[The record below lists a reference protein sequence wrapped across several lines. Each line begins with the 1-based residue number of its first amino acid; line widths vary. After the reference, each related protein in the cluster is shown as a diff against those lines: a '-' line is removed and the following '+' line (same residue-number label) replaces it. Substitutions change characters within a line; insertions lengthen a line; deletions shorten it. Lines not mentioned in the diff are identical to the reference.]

1 MAHTMV
7 DLCWKLSVCFL
18 CCQVVSGRV
27 TREGHYVA
35 AVYEHESILSP
46 NPTALV
52 DRRSALELMGRN
64 LDIYEQQVV
73 AAARQ
78 GAQIIVFP
86 EDGIHGFNFTRSSIY
101 PYLDFVLHSQSVK
114 WNPCR
119 EPYLFNDTE
128 VLQRLSCMALKNKIF
143 LVANLGTKQPCE
155 PTDPHCPA
163 DGRYQFNTNVAFSD
177 DG

>member
-1 MAHTMV
+1 MV

-46 NPTALV
+46 NATALV

-78 GAQIIVFP
+78 VCRSLVAVACVLCIYRVSALRIIFHICVP
-86 EDGIHGFNFTRSSIY
+86 RQLK
-101 PYLDFVLHSQSVK
+101 PYL
-114 WNPCR
+114 
-119 EPYLFNDTE
+119 YT
-128 VLQRLSCMALKNKIF
+128 
-143 LVANLGTKQPCE
+143 
-155 PTDPHCPA
+155 
-163 DGRYQFNTNVAFSD
+163 
-177 DG
+177 